1 MIRLDVTLR
10 KAEEMTSLEA
20 EIKRL
25 QKVIASKDEEIR
37 RMSEYAAISIR
48 YLDQLK
54 LARQILDGA
63 GLDSSF
69 IKL

>member
-1 MIRLDVTLR
+1 MIKLDVTLR
-10 KAEEMTSLEA
+10 KAEEMTSLET
-20 EIKRL
+20 EIERL
-25 QKVIASKDEEIR
+25 HKALEQKDEEIR

-54 LARQILDGA
+54 LARQLLDKA

-69 IKL
+69 IRL